1 MSAKQKLLMSLATL
15 IIFAMAMLIVFGDNG
30 VLDLQRLRKK
40 NQELVKTNEALARE
54 NLLLHRQIQ
63 RLKNDHAY
71 IENIARRE
79 LGMIKADEVILK
91 PSEVEQEDSK

>member
-1 MSAKQKLLMSLATL
+1 MSLAAS
-15 IIFAMAMLIVFGDNG
+15 IIFAMAMFIVFGDNG
-30 VLDLQRLRKK
+30 ALDLQRLKNK
-40 NQELVKTNEALARE
+40 NQQLLMKNETLARE
-54 NLLLHRQIQ
+54 NLMLHRQIQ

-91 PSEVEQEDSK
+91 PSGAKQGE

>member
-1 MSAKQKLLMSLATL
+1 MSAKQKILMSLAVL
-15 IIFAMAMLIVFGDNG
+15 VIIAMAAFIVFGDNG
-30 VLDLQRLRKK
+30 VLDLQRLRSK
-40 NQELVKTNEALARE
+40 NQRLVEANEALARE
-54 NLLLHRQIQ
+54 NLMLHRQIQ

-91 PSEVEQEDSK
+91 PSGSRKKE

>member
-1 MSAKQKLLMSLATL
+1 MNAKQKILMSLALSIIFALALL
-15 IIFAMAMLIVFGDNG
+15 IIFGDHG
-30 VLDLQRLRKK
+30 ALDLKHLNEK
-40 NQELVKTNEALARE
+40 NQKLVKQNALLARE
-54 NLLLHRQIQ
+54 NLKLARQIQ

-91 PSEVEQEDSK
+91 PSRAKQEKK

>member
-1 MSAKQKLLMSLATL
+1 MSAKQKILMSLAMS
-15 IIFAMAMLIVFGDNG
+15 IIFALALLIILGDHG
-30 VLDLQRLRKK
+30 ALDLQRLKEK
-40 NQELVKTNEALARE
+40 NQQLVKQNALLAHE
-54 NLLLHRQIQ
+54 NLKLARQIQ

-91 PSEVEQEDSK
+91 PSGAKKRE